1 MKAHKGMKKIL
12 IIYLILSLIWCIHGV
27 SALYQKRDWISG
39 TATVTFIGLPQGTVF
54 GDYTDINGTEHI
66 EKALYIDYIYQG
78 RHIVNEEY
86 PLYGKSVRILY
97 NLNTG
102 EVDIDN
108 TILHY
113 ISVISLIISITLL
126 LIFRK

>member
-1 MKAHKGMKKIL
+1 M
-12 IIYLILSLIWCIHGV
+12 V
-27 SALYQKRDWISG
+27 SAHFIRKRDWISG

-66 EKALYIDYIYQG
+66 EEALYIDYIYQG
-78 RHIVNEEY
+78 KHIVNEEY

-97 NLNTG
+97 NLDTG

-108 TILHY
+108 TILHC
-113 ISVISLIISITLL
+113 ISVISLIISIILL